1 MLVDYSVEKTLRIQ
15 KKFKYTEFCNKNHK
29 NIKIA
34 DPFINEKCD
43 E

>member
-1 MLVDYSVEKTLRIQ
+1 MLVDYSVEKHCGY
-15 KKFKYTEFCNKNHK
+15 KKIEIAEICNKNHK
-29 NIKIA
+29 KIKIA